1 LGVFITKIARYTIS
15 LLCLTAAVACY
26 SVGIIKGGSIFLV
39 LVLSFEAAF
48 WYGLF
53 SKKD

>member
-1 LGVFITKIARYTIS
+1 MLSNKKILSRQYT
-15 LLCLTAAVACY
+15 TAAIACY
-26 SVGIIKGGSIFLV
+26 SAGIVKGGTVFLA
-39 LVLSFEAAF
+39 LGLSFEAAF